1 MTAVSLNHATVRRRR
16 ILLSLITGLPAFG
29 LQVVGGLL
37 LVTLAWRALGAEG
50 FGLWAAITAF
60 GPVIALAELG
70 VSFALINL
78 VATAM
83 GQDDLQAVRRAVAK
97 TIAVS
102 TAMALVLA
110 VLLLVAYVHLD
121 WAAWFNL
128 PANTRYA
135 PGLAVLAYAVGR
147 LLLLPLGIVGKLRA
161 GLQENFFNNAWDAA
175 GVLMSVGLFYVAAH
189 SGAALPVLLL
199 ASGAGPLIA
208 AMGNW
213 AGLVGRKV
221 IPRPGDLDVAHLR
234 PLLRLGLLFF
244 ALNLATLLSSA
255 ADNLVAIRLL
265 GTSATAELAIASK
278 IFTVGHAVLSVAL
291 VPLWP
296 AFTDAIAR
304 RDGRWVRRT
313 LMFSLAASCGA
324 GIVLSATFLL
334 CANWAVALWL
344 GPDAHLSASLL
355 WANAVWLVLQAIG
368 IVVGHVP
375 QRREHR
381 PIPDLPGSRLWRAGL
396 RPEAGTGPRLWRSRH
411 RLGHRHCPRD
421 LRPAAQRLVHPPT
434 AGARRL
440 RMKRQSPEAAAA
452 RSVRA
457 MAAGTA
463 GTPIIELPPVFLDR
477 DLSNRRPS

>member
-1 MTAVSLNHATVRRRR
+1 MTAAPLNHATVRGRR
-16 ILLSLITGLPAFG
+16 ILLSLVTGVPAFG

-60 GPVIALAELG
+60 APVIALAELG

-78 VATAM
+78 VATAI
-83 GQDDLQAVRRAVAK
+83 GQDDLQAVRRAVAM

-102 TAMALVLA
+102 TAMALVLTA
-110 VLLLVAYVHLD
+110 VLLVAYAHLD

-128 PANTRYA
+128 PADTPYA
-135 PGLAVLAYAVGR
+135 PGLAVLAYAVCR
-147 LLLLPLGIVGKLRA
+147 LLLLPLGIAAKLRT
-161 GLQENFFNNAWDAA
+161 GLQENFVNNAWDAT
-175 GVLMSVGLFYVAAH
+175 GVLMSVGLFYVATRFDA
-189 SGAALPVLLL
+189 GLPVLLL

-221 IPRPGDLDVAHLR
+221 IPRPGDLDVAQLR

-244 ALNLATLLSSA
+244 ALNVATLLSSA
-255 ADNLVAIRLL
+255 ADNLVAVRLL
-265 GTSATAELAIASK
+265 GASATAELAIASK
-278 IFTVGHAVLSVAL
+278 IFMVGQAVLSVAL

-334 CANWAVALWL
+334 FANWAVGLWL

-368 IVVGHVP
+368 IVVGMFLNGASIVRFQIFQGLGFGVLAFGLKLVLAP
-375 QRREHR
+375 GFGAAG
-381 PIPDLPGSRLWRAGL
+381 IVWATAIVYATFVLPLCFWFIR
-396 RPEAGTGPRLWRSRH
+396 
-411 RLGHRHCPRD
+411 
-421 LRPAAQRLVHPPT
+421 
-434 AGARRL
+434 RRL
-440 RMKRQSPEAAAA
+440 A
-452 RSVRA
+452 R
-457 MAAGTA
+457 GDW
-463 GTPIIELPPVFLDR
+463 E
-477 DLSNRRPS
+477 